1 METSQDI
8 LEQRVTVMK
17 HALATPMKF
26 VVDISTQ
33 AILTIIPT
41 LFMGLDC
48 KNFVEYLE
56 LDSTLSQ
63 SRLKRIVHEASK
75 IKASVS
81 FLIKVRASSLIVSS
95 SLLQVS
101 SRFDPKIE

>member
-8 LEQRVTVMK
+8 LEQRVTAMK
-17 HALATPMKF
+17 PALATPMKF
-26 VVDISTQ
+26 VEDISTQ
-33 AILTIIPT
+33 AILTIILT

-63 SRLKRIVHEASK
+63 SS
-75 IKASVS
+75 
-81 FLIKVRASSLIVSS
+81 
-95 SLLQVS
+95 
-101 SRFDPKIE
+101 IEF

>member
-33 AILTIIPT
+33 AILTIILT

-48 KNFVEYLE
+48 KNFV
-56 LDSTLSQ
+56 
-63 SRLKRIVHEASK
+63 
-75 IKASVS
+75 
-81 FLIKVRASSLIVSS
+81 
-95 SLLQVS
+95 
-101 SRFDPKIE
+101 